1 MTKYDQFY
9 IGQMLRQIIINDE
22 NLASKVG
29 SRVYPN
35 ELPDSTSYKPNSGDL
50 PAIKYQ
56 FIDDME
62 NDESGMSLSTWQLTV
77 VAGNQS
83 TLQEI
88 CSTLKKLL
96 NRYKNKSIR
105 YISYQSSS
113 YEIDPDT
120 KTPYAPL
127 TFRVKYF

>member
-1 MTKYDQFY
+1 MNKYDQFY
-9 IGQMLRQIIINDE
+9 VGQMLRQIIINDDNMM
-22 NLASKVG
+22 NLVG

-35 ELPDSTSYKPNSGDL
+35 ELPDTTSYEPNSADF

-56 FIDDME
+56 FVDDSE
-62 NDESGMSLSTWQLTV
+62 DDESGMSLSTWQLTV
-77 VAGNQS
+77 VAGSQAS
-83 TLQEI
+83 LQEV
-88 CSTLKKLL
+88 CSALKNLL

-105 YISYQSSS
+105 YISYVSGS
-113 YEIDPDT
+113 YEIDPET